1 MIGMVVAFIYK
12 FNPTLDRI
20 WQKSE
25 WLMPRWKW
33 NVFFKCNDEHK
44 HPCESVILNKVASWS
59 LELY

>member
-20 WQKSE
+20 WQKFE

-33 NVFFKCNDEHK
+33 KVFFKCNDERK
-44 HPCESVILNKVASWS
+44 HPWKSVILNKVASWS